1 MRDYE
6 RGELAKDILLAIV
19 AGGAA
24 LGLAVTLATFPG
36 LGYIFKLFDAKNSR
50 EKARV
55 RQSVR
60 GLERHGYLQV
70 FKKDGKEHIKITPLG
85 KQMMLQRS
93 MILTRPKQ
101 PEKWDGLW
109 RLVMFDIPENR
120 RKAGNALRF
129 ALQKMGLIQIQKSVF
144 VYPYPCKKEIDFIAG
159 FFKIRKG
166 ITYATAHAIEGNTLL
181 EKKFKVKKG

>member
-19 AGGAA
+19 AGGAI
-24 LGLAVTLATFPG
+24 LGVAVTLATFPG

-55 RQSVR
+55 RQSLR
-60 GLERHGYLQV
+60 GLERHGYLEIY
-70 FKKDGKEHIKITPLG
+70 KKDGKEHIKITPLG
-85 KQMMLQRS
+85 KQMTIQRS
-93 MILTRPKQ
+93 IILTRPKQ
-101 PEKWDGLW
+101 PVKWDGLW

-120 RKAGNALRF
+120 RKARNALRF
-129 ALQKMGLIQIQKSVF
+129 ALQKMGLAQIQKSVF
-144 VYPYPCKKEIDFIAG
+144 AYPYPCRKEIDFVAG

-166 ITYATAHAIEGNTLL
+166 ITYATANNIENSASLK
-181 EKKFKVKKG
+181 KKFKV